1 MGEDPRQAA
10 GRITHRAARRVAP
23 LALEFGVERIP
34 AFRGYAG
41 RQDLRIRPA
50 RLGRSGTW
58 VRSGISWD
66 DLDFVA
72 RSYVS
77 EHRELLLQFRA
88 AAGASARYSL
98 PRSAWLSLST
108 VSTGFWAL
116 LDQAARAGL
125 TVITAKPLLGPI
137 RTEERAVVGLDARR
151 TTDGLELRPRIT
163 LAGHDLD
170 LTAVGVLGEPTHGI
184 FHVAATDQ
192 GVEELVI
199 ARLESV
205 LSRELRQ
212 LVIDLQ
218 PVRVPESDENRFL
231 SDFAPQL
238 RQKVPLGSAD
248 RSVALPDPVEPGL
261 ELTVTF
267 EPGHRIRLDW
277 AVRYGAGPEA
287 PSYPLDAPPDRLGP
301 RDPGAEA
308 AVLDALPLPYEAFP
322 QLAALGNPVPPRP
335 AGHTMLDGVGAWVF
349 VEQVLP
355 RLTEHGVRVT
365 QTGDVVDY
373 RRSDAAPAIAV
384 SAVERRD
391 SADWFDLHLTVSMDG
406 ETVPFDELFVALAAG
421 QDHLILET
429 GVYFALDRPEFGR
442 LRDLIQESKAL
453 QDRERPELTINRFQ
467 ASLWDDL
474 VDLAVV
480 IDQSAAWSRITRG
493 LTDVTSIEP
502 VPAPATLLAQLRPYQ
517 LDGYRWLNFL
527 HAHQLGGILA
537 DDMGLGKTVQALALI
552 CHAVAGKPESPPFLV
567 VAPTSVVSNWGGEAA
582 RFAPHLKVVCLAES
596 QGKRG
601 IPIGAGGSRCGRG
614 DHLVRAAADRQR
626 RPRRA
631 RLVRADPR
639 RGPIRQE
646 PSSEGLPMCPA
657 DQVAV
662 QAGHHRHAAREQL
675 DGPLGTVVHH
685 RSGTLSASRPVLRVL
700 PSADRA

>member
-1 MGEDPRQAA
+1 MDCKHAA
-10 GRITHRAARRVAP
+10 AVLIVARHLAAATRLVERPEWEKTLDKLLAGSPTVLPADVAP

-116 LDQAARAGL
+116 LDQAARVGL

-137 RTEERAVVGLDARR
+137 RTAEPAVVGLDARR
-151 TTDGLELRPRIT
+151 AADGLELRPRIT
-163 LAGHDLD
+163 VAGHDLD
-170 LTAVGVLGEPTHGI
+170 LATVGLLGEPTHGM
-184 FHVAATDQ
+184 FQVSRHGSGCGGAGHRPAGVGAQPRAPAAGDRH
-192 GVEELVI
+192 
-199 ARLESV
+199 ARQCGCRS
-205 LSRELRQ
+205 
-212 LVIDLQ
+212 
-218 PVRVPESDENRFL
+218 SDEQRFL

-238 RQKVPLGSAD
+238 RQKVALGSAD
-248 RSVALPDPVEPGL
+248 RSVVLPDPVEPTV
-261 ELTVTF
+261 ELTVSF
-267 EPGHRIRLDW
+267 EPEHRVRLDW
-277 AVRYGAGPEA
+277 AVRYGAGPQA
-287 PSYPLDAPPDRLGP
+287 PSYSLDAPPDRLGP
-301 RDPGAEA
+301 RDPMAEA
-308 AVLDALPLPYEAFP
+308 AVLETLPLPYEAFP

-335 AGHTMLDGVGAWVF
+335 AAHATLDGLGAWVF

-355 RLTEHGVRVT
+355 RLAEHGVRVT
-365 QTGDVVDY
+365 QVGEVVDY
-373 RRSDAAPAIAV
+373 RRSRSAPAIAV

-442 LRDLIQESKAL
+442 LRDLIEESKAL

-474 VDLAVV
+474 VDLGVV
-480 IDQSAAWSRITRG
+480 IDQSAAWARITRG

-502 VPAPATLLAQLRPYQ
+502 VAAPATLRRRAAPVPARRLPLAQLPVQPISSAGSWPTTWGWARP
-517 LDGYRWLNFL
+517 F
-527 HAHQLGGILA
+527 
-537 DDMGLGKTVQALALI
+537 
-552 CHAVAGKPESPPFLV
+552 
-567 VAPTSVVSNWGGEAA
+567 
-582 RFAPHLKVVCLAES
+582 
-596 QGKRG
+596 KR
-601 IPIGAGGSRCGRG
+601 SR
-614 DHLVRAAADRQR
+614 
-626 RPRRA
+626 
-631 RLVRADPR
+631 
-639 RGPIRQE
+639 
-646 PSSEGLPMCPA
+646 
-657 DQVAV
+657 
-662 QAGHHRHAAREQL
+662 
-675 DGPLGTVVHH
+675 
-685 RSGTLSASRPVLRVL
+685 
-700 PSADRA
+700 